1 MEYIDYYKILGVS
14 KTATEDDIKKAYR
27 KMARKFHPDLNPN
40 DPSAQKKFQE
50 INEANTVL
58 TDPEKR
64 KKYDQ
69 YGKDWKH
76 ADQFEQAKRNSR
88 TGGGSRQTYSS
99 DFDMDEDLSEFFRSM
114 FGGGG
119 ASRSARGQ
127 QARYKGQDLTANLEL
142 SLRDV
147 YKTHKQLITLN
158 GKQIRLTIPAGVE
171 HGQTI
176 KIKGHGNA
184 GMNGAP
190 NGDLIITFVITNNT
204 PFTRSGNDLHCN
216 FDLNVL
222 DAVLGGEITVDTFDG
237 KAKIKI
243 KPETPNNTKV
253 KLKGKGF
260 PVYKKE
266 NEFGDLYITLQLKT
280 PTQLTE
286 KEKALYVELS
296 KLRRDNN

>member
-114 FGGGG
+114 FGGG

-190 NGDLIITFVITNNT
+190 NGDLIITFVITNHT
-204 PFTRSGNDLHCN
+204 QFTRSGNDLHCN